1 MAVIQW
7 FPGHMQKAKRQMQES
22 LKLVDMVIELRD
34 ARIPYSSENPMI
46 KDLIG
51 QKTRLV
57 ILTKKDMADNQR
69 TNECLEYFKNHLLRG
84 RRAFWSI
91 PCKQHDP

>member
-69 TNECLEYFKNHLLRG
+69 TNEWLEFDSEIPAYFKEFLETLEEL
-84 RRAFWSI
+84 
-91 PCKQHDP
+91 K